1 MKLEVQHQ
9 IVKDLLEAT
18 EELNG
23 EFQEGWEQQITN
35 GKRLLDYLVMRMH
48 LTDDNLKP

>member
-1 MKLEVQHQ
+1 MTLQEQHQ

-35 GKRLLDYLVMRMH
+35 GERLLDYLVMRMY